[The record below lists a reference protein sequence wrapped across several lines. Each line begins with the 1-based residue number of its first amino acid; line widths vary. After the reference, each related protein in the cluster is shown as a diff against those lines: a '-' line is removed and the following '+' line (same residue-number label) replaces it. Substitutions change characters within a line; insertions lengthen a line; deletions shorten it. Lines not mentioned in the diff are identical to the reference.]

1 MTYAYIGPFKIDAKI
16 GFNNFFYAQKLSQ
29 SPKII
34 FLARIFAVFLRKNTL
49 NKLLEKSIQYRVQP
63 TISKLFYL

>member
-34 FLARIFAVFLRKNTL
+34 FLARIFAVF
-49 NKLLEKSIQYRVQP
+49 
-63 TISKLFYL
+63 